1 MGKSQI
7 AALLVAG
14 LFVLAAG
21 CEMAGGLSDE
31 AQLTA
36 ALGQWKAAL
45 EAQDI
50 DKMMEPYSDDY
61 EGERGEGKD
70 GVRQFL
76 SGMIDE
82 GALEDIDM
90 DISEA
95 EIEIEGDKA
104 TVGPIAYAGDWGEI
118 EMMRILKKEDDGV
131 WRVVGTE
138 RY

>member
-7 AALLVAG
+7 AVLLVAG
-14 LFVLAAG
+14 VLVVAGG
-21 CEMAGGLSDE
+21 CEMGGLSDE

-36 ALGQWKAAL
+36 ALGQWKAAT

-50 DKMMEPYSDDY
+50 DKMMEPYSEDY
-61 EGERGEGKD
+61 EGGRGEGKE

-76 SGMIDE
+76 SGMKEE

-95 EIEIEGDKA
+95 EIEIEGDEA
-104 TVGPIAYAGDWGEI
+104 TVGPIIYAGDWGEV
-118 EMMRILKKEDDGV
+118 EMTRILKKESDGV

-138 RY
+138 QY

>member
-1 MGKSQI
+1 MGKTQI
-7 AALLVAG
+7 AVLLVVG

-21 CEMAGGLSDE
+21 CEMGGLSDE
-31 AQLTA
+31 AQLAA
-36 ALGQWKAAL
+36 ALGQWKVTT

-61 EGERGEGKD
+61 EGESGEGKE

-76 SGMIDE
+76 GGLMDE

-95 EIEIEGDKA
+95 EIKIEGDEA
-104 TVGPIAYAGDWGEI
+104 TVGPIRYSSDDFDI
-118 EMMRILKKEDDGV
+118 EMMRMLKKESDGV